1 MAENLNPIETTENIQ
16 SLEKIANETEDNGS
30 DVSKIRETLEGFT
43 PIVKD
48 TEEIKLNTRS
58 IANAVDGETGW
69 FYKTLTQIL
78 GYYESEEEDNVEVKS
93 LQESMA
99 DSLSGILDFND
110 ITATENKLDKKE
122 NKKKPKMNG
131 QFNDL
136 KELPFIYG
144 TLGAVLT
151 NAINDNKKGEKKGI
165 SGFFKGIMEGI
176 GGIASLGVALLA
188 FAGATLLF
196 NFVDWGKAVIGMVA
210 FTIFTLGM
218 VTIAKNLSAEQKDL
232 IKFAESSLIMS
243 AALGT
248 FAISLYIASA
258 LMSLKSIEIGSI
270 KLPAFDIGGAIIALV
285 SFGIF
290 EKGMASL
297 AKKVGKDSGDFVNFA
312 AGSLLMSAALVTFS
326 VGLVIASNIFANGIN
341 IGPFAKYIN
350 GGADNTVLKVDPI
363 GAIAA
368 VGTFLLFET
377 GLAGVA
383 RIMGN
388 STGDFVKFAIGSMI
402 MTGALVAFTLS
413 LVVVSSIVSGQG
425 ISIGEWTLPG
435 IDVGAAIGGVAI
447 FLGFLLGVVGIT
459 FIAQNFMGQ
468 IAIFGA
474 VSLLMSTA
482 LIFFSFAMVAAGLA
496 VAGGNAD
503 LGPLGHFS
511 VPEGTGLK
519 SIGAIGVMAGFMAAF
534 AGLGAMF
541 LVPFAGQAMLA
552 GIMMASGVL
561 LAIGGTVI
569 VMAKAMALAGLI
581 TSGGE
586 MEWEGKKFTMIPMD
600 ESKIDA
606 SFNPFFTLMDKVV
619 EMGKKIKGQ
628 GGFFPWQRKKGVDEG
643 AIRMVGS
650 VAEVVSKVAE
660 CIAESMTIKKKVE
673 DAGATWD
680 VHVMDGCLDYVLQV
694 VEKLGVVADSMGF
707 WTAVKMPIII
717 KSMMPV
723 IDAMDKIV
731 DVIEKA
737 LTMRSRLE
745 KEGVV
750 FKGSG
755 IDPEILNGICDP
767 VLQVLLGPDMDGNG
781 GLAAAADSMSFWG
794 ALMLPKITSSMVP
807 IAETISILVDTI
819 EKAATLGGNA
829 ENAKAL
835 IDQGVENMTYL
846 MVGNGDTES
855 SGFLFWKKET
865 ITGGFIGLFNTIAK
879 GTETIGSAGESIKVM
894 KDLVE
899 SLVAVFDAVGKLS
912 GSDPG
917 DINSVVDKFGRIL
930 GKKSSWSISFSW
942 WDGFSVEKTAATG
955 LMGIIEALAGVD
967 TNELKNAVE
976 NSKSMKSMIEGVAD
990 MMKATSTLSG
1000 GEGFEKLANVPSF
1013 KHFSDSMDDFDTG
1026 MKWLAKAYNRVKD
1039 IPGKWIDSMSA
1050 SFSEISEARLDNLDK
1065 MVLFSE
1071 KAKALGDTAANLNK
1085 IADAF
1090 HRINKEN
1097 MQNSLLG
1104 AADKLGRLATDFLGN
1119 FQGQSVAEQKGS
1131 NEGEQSAKPVKKGEE
1146 LAVIA
1151 NILNEWNA
1159 KGVKVYGIDTGDKK
1173 KAVKTINI

>member
-1 MAENLNPIETTENIQ
+1 MGEEQSMELTNLVQSSEKAEVAAQETNVTLGDIQ
-16 SLEKIANETEDNGS
+16 
-30 DVSKIRETLEGFT
+30 RTLEGFT
-43 PIVKD
+43 PIVND
-48 TEEIKLNTRS
+48 MSAIEAHTRD
-58 IANAVDGETGW
+58 IANDLGEKDGW
-69 FYKTLTQIL
+69 FHSTLTQIL
-78 GYYESEEEDNVEVKS
+78 GYYESGEEDNVEAKS

-99 DSLSGILDFND
+99 ESLSSILDFNGE
-110 ITATENKLDKKE
+110 TSTENKLDKKE
-122 NKKKPKMNG
+122 KTKKPKMNG

-136 KELPFIYG
+136 KDLPFIYG
-144 TLGAVLT
+144 TLGAVLANT
-151 NAINDNKKGEKKGI
+151 IKENNKGEKKGI
-165 SGFFKGIMEGI
+165 SGFFKGLMEGI
-176 GGIASLGVALLA
+176 GGIASLGVALIA
-188 FAGATLLF
+188 FAGAALIF
-196 NFVDWGKAVIGMVA
+196 NFVDWGKAVIGLLAFTVFTIGMVA
-210 FTIFTLGM
+210 LAKTL
-218 VTIAKNLSAEQKDL
+218 SSEQKDL
-232 IKFAESSLIMS
+232 TKFAESSLIMS
-243 AALGT
+243 AALGA
-248 FAISLYIASA
+248 FAVSLYIAST
-258 LMSLKSIEIGSI
+258 LMSMKPINIGSI
-270 KLPAFDIGGAIIALV
+270 SLPAFDVGGAILALV

-290 EKGMASL
+290 EMGMASL
-297 AKKVGKDSGDFVNFA
+297 AKKINKENGDFANFA
-312 AGSLLMSAALVTFS
+312 LGSLLMTAALVTFS

-341 IGPFAKYIN
+341 VGPFAKYIN
-350 GGADNTVLKVDPI
+350 GGADSTVLKVDPV

-368 VGTFLLFET
+368 VGTFLVFES
-377 GLAGVA
+377 GLALVA
-383 RIMGN
+383 RIVGKEVGN
-388 STGDFVKFAIGSMI
+388 FTKFALASIVMS
-402 MTGALVAFTLS
+402 GALVAFTLS
-413 LVVVSSIVSGQG
+413 LIVVSGVVSGQG
-425 ISIGEWTLPG
+425 LTVGEWTLPS
-435 IDVGAAIGGVAI
+435 INVGAAIGGVAI
-447 FLGFLLGVVGIT
+447 FLGFLLAVVGIT
-459 FIAQNFMGQ
+459 FVAQGFMGQ

-474 VSLLMSTA
+474 VSLLMSTSLMLFA
-482 LIFFSFAMVAAGLA
+482 FAMVAAGLA
-496 VAGGNAD
+496 VAGGDAD

-511 VPEGTGLK
+511 IPAGTGLK
-519 SIGAIGVMAGFMAAF
+519 SLGAIGVMAGFMAAF

-541 LVPFAGQAMLA
+541 LIPFAGQAMLA

-586 MEWEGKKFTMIPMD
+586 MEWEGKKFSMVPMD

-619 EMGKKIKGQ
+619 EMGNKIKGQ

-650 VAEVVSKVAE
+650 VAEVVAKVAE
-660 CIAESMTIKKKVE
+660 CIAESMMVRKKVE

-680 VHVMDGCLDYVLQV
+680 VHVMDECLDYVLQV
-694 VEKLGVVADSMGF
+694 VEKLGIVADSMGF
-707 WTAVKMPIII
+707 WAAIKMPIIA

-737 LTMRSRLE
+737 LTMRVRLE

-781 GLAAAADSMSFWG
+781 GLAGAAESMGFWG
-794 ALMLPKITSSMVP
+794 AMLLPKITSSMVP

-899 SLVAVFDAVGKLS
+899 SLAAVFDAVGKLS

-917 DINSVVDKFGRIL
+917 DINSVVDNFGRIL
-930 GKKSSWSISFSW
+930 GKKSSWSISFGW
-942 WDGFSVEKTAATG
+942 FSVDVEKKAATG
-955 LMGIIEALAGVD
+955 LIGIIEALAEID

-976 NSKSMKSMIEGVAD
+976 NSKSMKDMIEGVAD

-1013 KHFSDSMDDFDTG
+1013 RHFENSMDDFDTG

-1039 IPGKWIDSMSA
+1039 IPGKWIDSLGD
-1050 SFSEISEARLDNLDK
+1050 SFSKISEASLDNLDK
-1065 MVLFSE
+1065 MALFSE
-1071 KAKALGDTAANLNK
+1071 KAKALGDTATNLNK

-1097 MQNSLLG
+1097 RQNALSG

-1119 FQGQSVAEQKGS
+1119 FQDKSVAEQKGS
-1131 NEGEQSAKPVKKGEE
+1131 TEGEQSVKPVKKGEE